1 MTTPETAPTERPDDH
16 PLPPGPKSYPAVGNT
31 LGFLRDPFSF
41 YDGLREYGDV
51 VSYSVA
57 GEPFC
62 TLLHPDHVK
71 RVLVTEESKFGKS
84 GFIREAGEKFIG
96 NGLVASEGE
105 FWRRQRTRMQ
115 PAFYRERIA
124 TYADPMVEFAA
135 EAADSWTTGETIMLQ
150 EEMRRL
156 TLRILSAALFDLDIR
171 GERSPI
177 RDATWNIT
185 RAINEKSDA
194 GSVDAFLPD
203 WVPTATNRRF
213 RRAIEGFDEA
223 VERLIEK
230 HRNEP
235 PGDDFLSI
243 LLHATDEDGERMSE
257 EALRDEMATFLFAG
271 HETTALALT
280 YCLYLLSTHSR
291 VRRKLNDELD
301 TVLDGDAPTMA
312 DLDALDYTD
321 KIVTEAL
328 RRYPPAYVVFRE
340 TKRDVVFDG
349 YRVPEG
355 TSLTLPQF
363 VIQNDERWFDDP
375 EAFRPKRWTPAMEA
389 DLPEYAYFPFG
400 GGPRHCIGMRFAN
413 AEIRLVLATLAQRV
427 EFGSPPADLDLRMG
441 TTLEP
446 TNPIEIT
453 VKKR

>member
-1 MTTPETAPTERPDDH
+1 MTSPETPPTERPDDC

-31 LGFLRDPFSF
+31 LGFLHDPFSF

-84 GFIREAGEKFIG
+84 GFIQEAGEKFIG
-96 NGLVASEGE
+96 NGLFASEGE

-124 TYADPMVEFAA
+124 TYTDPMVEFSA
-135 EAADSWTTGETIMLQ
+135 ETADSWTTGETIFLQ
-150 EEMRRL
+150 EEMKRL
-156 TLRILSAALFDLDIR
+156 TLRILSTALFDHDVR
-171 GERSPI
+171 GADSSI
-177 RDATWNIT
+177 RDAVRDVA
-185 RAINEKSDA
+185 RALNEKSDA
-194 GSVDAFLPD
+194 GSVDAFLPE
-203 WVPTATNRRF
+203 WVPTPTNRRY
-213 RRAIEGFDEA
+213 RRAVDRFDDAIEH
-223 VERLIEK
+223 LIED
-230 HRNEP
+230 RRDEP

-243 LLHATDEDGERMSE
+243 LLHATDEDGEKMSE
-257 EALRDEMATFLFAG
+257 KALRDEIATFIFAG

-280 YCLYLLSTHSR
+280 YCLYLLSTHPR
-291 VRRKLNDELD
+291 VRRNLLAELD

-312 DLDALDYTD
+312 DLGALDYTD
-321 KIVTEAL
+321 KVVTEAL

-340 TKRDVVFDG
+340 TKQDVVLGD
-349 YRVPEG
+349 YRIPEG

-375 EAFRPKRWTPAMEA
+375 GTFDPDRWTPEMKA

-446 TNPIEIT
+446 TNPIEMT